1 MPLIVGHRG
10 AAGYAPEN
18 TLASFKLAIDIGCD
32 RTELDVRL
40 TKDKQLVVIHDK
52 EVSRLTDGTGLVSE
66 MNLIELR
73 RLKCVGGGYIPTL
86 QEVVDICRGRIS
98 LQIELKAI
106 GTPELV
112 SELIARNGIEDQ
124 VVITSFQPSLLAEIK
139 ELNPKLP
146 VGLLFWTDET
156 MADIWHLAENIP
168 LDILAPYAE
177 IITEEFVKQA
187 HSLGKTVY
195 AYQVN
200 NKELGDKLTVMGVDE
215 IGTDFPKLFS
225 IT

>member
-1 MPLIVGHRG
+1 M
-10 AAGYAPEN
+10 
-18 TLASFKLAIDIGCD
+18 
-32 RTELDVRL
+32 
-40 TKDKQLVVIHDK
+40 
-52 EVSRLTDGTGLVSE
+52 
-66 MNLIELR
+66 
-73 RLKCVGGGYIPTL
+73 
-86 QEVVDICRGRIS
+86 
-98 LQIELKAI
+98 QIELKAI

-112 SELIARNGIEDQ
+112 SELIARNGVEDQ

-168 LDILAPYAE
+168 LDFLAPYAE
-177 IITEEFVKQA
+177 IITEEFVKQG